1 MELREVRWTRS
12 GEKPDGRRACPK
24 GSARGTPRASAGMKA
39 AIIAAPVANRSRQA
53 DGHYTIARAAMRSLW
68 WELALYPKPGLVSLR
83 DSGAHSDMD
92 STTFVRSLFGLSR
105 YWREIADAGAAG
117 APFETLRRLG
127 MRAESRMLAATGGI
141 NTHRGA
147 IFALGLLC
155 AAAARTR
162 ARGEIPDDAT
172 LRRVLIA
179 RWSAALSAA
188 QRSAVPTSHGMQ
200 ASCRYGVGGARD
212 QARRAFPAVFDVAL
226 P

>member
-1 MELREVRWTRS
+1 E
-12 GEKPDGRRACPK
+12 
-24 GSARGTPRASAGMKA
+24 
-39 AIIAAPVANRSRQA
+39 A
-53 DGHYTIARAAMRSLW
+53 DVHYTIARAAMRSLW

-105 YWREIADAGAAG
+105 YWREIADAGATG
-117 APFETLRRLG
+117 APFETLCRLG
-127 MRAESRMLAATGGI
+127 MRAESRMLAATG
-141 NTHRGA
+141 A
-147 IFALGLLC
+147 IYTLGLLC

-162 ARGEIPDDAT
+162 ATGEIPDDAT

-226 P
+226 PV